1 MIGMLAA
8 HPAQAERRMNT
19 IDPSTPR
26 LHCRPPDRVEDGV
39 CVRTPEITRTR
50 RSLAVAASVF
60 PGVIVRGSGSYLVHE
75 KRAAKR
81 LLIMGG
87 IGAGLIVAG
96 GLPVGFTG
104 GNEYFIEPFVPM
116 IIAGSGLF
124 VASWMSD
131 IWVAAGG
138 ARTLPEPR
146 AATPWSVEL
155 GTTYLRDAYRERAFL
170 RPAARYVLGRVEVG
184 AVGWFDLLGEANEGM
199 LETRIRIIGPPPTGE
214 RVDDNSFLVVR
225 AAGRARSDDEDRVD
239 VLTAEAELI
248 GRLDM
253 HRLDRALRGTFVE
266 LSTGIGV
273 ERASYPTDESDAE
286 SLLLGRA
293 VWGVYLR
300 DRGEATM
307 FYDHRRDHLAG
318 GLAAWRAAGFV
329 GSIGANADVRVGG
342 PWAVRAEVELGNAW
356 VVTAALRYQGGAR

>member
-1 MIGMLAA
+1 MAGLLAA
-8 HPAQAERRMNT
+8 EPSQAEPSQAEPRTNEVEAE
-19 IDPSTPR
+19 DPSTC
-26 LHCRPPDRVEDGV
+26 CREQGEPA
-39 CVRTPEITRTR
+39 ITRTR
-50 RSLAVAASVF
+50 RSLAIAAAVF

-81 LLIMGG
+81 LLIMAD
-87 IGAGLIVAG
+87 IGLGSIVVG
-96 GLPVGFTG
+96 GLAVGLTG
-104 GNEYFIEPFVPM
+104 GSKYFIEPFVPM
-116 IIAGSGLF
+116 IVAGSGLF

-131 IWVAAGG
+131 LWVAAGG
-138 ARTLPEPR
+138 SRTRPEPR

-170 RPAARYVLGRVEVG
+170 RPAARYVQGRVEVG
-184 AVGWFDLLGEANEGM
+184 AVGWFDLLGHANEG
-199 LETRIRIIGPPPTGE
+199 LIEAKLRVIGPAATGE
-214 RVDDNSFLVVR
+214 IVEDNSFFVVR
-225 AAGRARSDDEDRVD
+225 VGGRARSDDEDRVD
-239 VLTAEAELI
+239 VLTAELELI

-253 HRLDRALRGTFVE
+253 IRLDRALRGTFVE

-273 ERASYPTDESDAE
+273 ERGSYPNDTSDAD

-329 GSIGANADVRVGG
+329 GSIGANADVRIGG
-342 PWAVRAEVELGNAW
+342 PWAVRAEVEVGNAW